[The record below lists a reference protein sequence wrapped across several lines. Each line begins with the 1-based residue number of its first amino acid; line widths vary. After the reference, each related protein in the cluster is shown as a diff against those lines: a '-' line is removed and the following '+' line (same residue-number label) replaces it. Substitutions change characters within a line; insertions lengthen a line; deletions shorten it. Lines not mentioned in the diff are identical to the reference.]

1 MKMSKRKLIAAA
13 AVAASAMAASPSYG
27 DEPYAWLD
35 YVEANADLFVNTG
48 VIAKRGTKVEYTGTY
63 GSPTPSTPNRDI
75 LIGASSGGDANEW
88 GLIRDCN
95 LKISLAY
102 KNTTTISTDIEF
114 PPPDDAM
121 LTIVSE
127 VTLDGTGS
135 SISVSGDATGS
146 ASGTWNGANLNYPLY
161 LFARNA
167 AGTADKFSRGK
178 CYGLRIWQVPDGGTE
193 YVLVRD
199 FKPFRRAGV
208 VGLYDVVGGRFYHPN
223 ASSALVAG
231 NVTEAADPDTTPD
244 AWLDYVE
251 ATSAGQYVNTGIND
265 SFGTKVEYT
274 GTYLGNRNTRAVLIG
289 VQKDNNNHR
298 YYIANQGHTIAVDS
312 QPTGVAFTGTDVNS
326 IYKITTEILTDKTGI
341 ITITGAG
348 QDAKT
353 KLYAGLGTGTSSAF
367 NLPLYLFCANN
378 NNGTAFPSYG
388 RCYGLKIWQTGR
400 LVRDFIPCMNDNE
413 AGLYDRVSGEIF
425 YSSAADPLVAGNVI
439 NEPAA
444 RHPDAWLEYIQA
456 TTAGQYIDTGVSAK
470 LGTKVEYT
478 GTYLGNT
485 DARSVLIGA
494 QKDNNNTRY
503 LIHNSG
509 HTIANGTSSS
519 VSFTG
524 TDATSVYK
532 LTAAISTDKTAT
544 LNITGA
550 ATASTT
556 KANNWSASENLSLFL
571 FGANLNGGGVGFPSR
586 GRCFGLKIWQ
596 VPDGGSEYV
605 LVRDFRPCLYDG
617 EAALYDTVN
626 GTVHKSRSNTPF
638 VPGPV
643 VSDAAPDSFLE
654 YAETQ
659 QINGSP
665 YLNTGIVAKRGTK
678 FEYVG
683 TWCKTTCQSAAGST
697 VLGGVSGSTSS
708 TEFDYWL
715 GRNANSWMSASK
727 NCNTDIAFPP
737 DANEVF
743 TIISEFLPNTASAD
757 SNFRFIAQSDSH
769 SADMTVAGPN
779 YDTELSMF
787 LFCANGENG
796 RSRDADGKCQSV
808 RIWQVPTGGSEYVLV
823 REFRPCVA
831 DGVVGFYDKVSQK
844 VFLPSRGFMLP
855 GPQVKKRGF
864 MLIVK

>member
-1 MKMSKRKLIAAA
+1 MKKLIAAV
-13 AVAASAMAASPSYG
+13 AVAASAMVSSPSYG
-27 DEPYAWLD
+27 DERSAWLD
-35 YVEANADLFVNTG
+35 YVEANANLFVNTG

-63 GSPTPSTPNRDI
+63 GSPTPSSPNRDI
-75 LIGASSGGDANEW
+75 LIGASAGGYGGNDNEW
-88 GLIRDCN
+88 GLIRNCN
-95 LKISLAY
+95 QKISLAY
-102 KNTTTISTDIEF
+102 NNATFISTDVEF

-146 ASGTWNGANLNYPLY
+146 ASGTWNGPNLNYPLY

-167 AGTADKFSRGK
+167 AGTADKF
-178 CYGLRIWQVPDGGTE
+178 
-193 YVLVRD
+193 
-199 FKPFRRAGV
+199 
-208 VGLYDVVGGRFYHPN
+208 
-223 ASSALVAG
+223 
-231 NVTEAADPDTTPD
+231 
-244 AWLDYVE
+244 
-251 ATSAGQYVNTGIND
+251 
-265 SFGTKVEYT
+265 
-274 GTYLGNRNTRAVLIG
+274 
-289 VQKDNNNHR
+289 
-298 YYIANQGHTIAVDS
+298 
-312 QPTGVAFTGTDVNS
+312 
-326 IYKITTEILTDKTGI
+326 
-341 ITITGAG
+341 
-348 QDAKT
+348 
-353 KLYAGLGTGTSSAF
+353 
-367 NLPLYLFCANN
+367 
-378 NNGTAFPSYG
+378 
-388 RCYGLKIWQTGR
+388 
-400 LVRDFIPCMNDNE
+400 
-413 AGLYDRVSGEIF
+413 
-425 YSSAADPLVAGNVI
+425 
-439 NEPAA
+439 
-444 RHPDAWLEYIQA
+444 
-456 TTAGQYIDTGVSAK
+456 
-470 LGTKVEYT
+470 
-478 GTYLGNT
+478 
-485 DARSVLIGA
+485 
-494 QKDNNNTRY
+494 
-503 LIHNSG
+503 
-509 HTIANGTSSS
+509 
-519 VSFTG
+519 
-524 TDATSVYK
+524 
-532 LTAAISTDKTAT
+532 
-544 LNITGA
+544 
-550 ATASTT
+550 
-556 KANNWSASENLSLFL
+556 
-571 FGANLNGGGVGFPSR
+571 SR

-626 GTVHKSRSNTPF
+626 GMVYKSRSNTPF

-683 TWCKTTCQSAAGST
+683 TWCKTTCQSAAGAT

-708 TEFDYWL
+708 TESDYWL
-715 GRNANSWMSASK
+715 GRNVNSWMSASK

-787 LFCANGENG
+787 LFCANGENY
-796 RSRDADGKCQSV
+796 RNRDADGKCRSL

-855 GPQVKKRGF
+855 GPQVKKRG
-864 MLIVK
+864 MMIIVK